1 VTLRDPR
8 ILVSDGDQSCPPG
21 SGIRL
26 MVCPI
31 VHLCGV
37 AGRQYDL
44 QYIEEKACRHR
55 LTDPMALLAR
65 QRAGFVVNRRD
76 IRFI

>member
-1 VTLRDPR
+1 
-8 ILVSDGDQSCPPG
+8 
-21 SGIRL
+21 